1 MRDTSDVTRR
11 LWSLCAVLRDEGV
24 TYHEYLNELTYLLF
38 LKLAAELEMEDRLP
52 AQCRW
57 AALREQ
63 NEDAVAEFYS
73 GLLERLG
80 ISEDPTVATIYD
92 EAETRLTSG
101 AALRQL
107 IEGIDEIDWYRARQ
121 NGLGD
126 VYEGLIE
133 KNAQESRYGTGQY
146 FTPRAVVDA
155 LVQAL
160 NPTTSDTVY
169 DPAAGT
175 AGFLVAAGLH
185 TSGKGETQPRLHGV
199 ELVHDVRRMALMN
212 LLLHGLQGEID
223 LGDSLSRDPSK
234 FQASVCLTNP
244 PFGVKGA
251 LSATQSKHMDFPTSN
266 KQLGFFQHIYKSL
279 AKGGR
284 AAVVVPDNVLFEA
297 GVASSI
303 RTHLLDNYRLHTILR
318 LPTGIFYATGI
329 RTSVLF
335 FCADGTTSSTW
346 IYDLRSSANSFT
358 KRKPL
363 TLVDLEDFLACY
375 GSDPLGRADRQET
388 GRFKCVMREDLRL
401 AEDRLDLVGKSEIE
415 PSSDGPLRTPH
426 DLAVSLLHHITAAQ
440 IAIGEV
446 EEMLRVDSLRSA
458 VEQSSIEDGE
468 A

>member
-11 LWSLCAVLRDEGV
+11 LWSLCSVLRDEGV

-38 LKLAAELEMEDRLP
+38 LKLAAELGMEGRLP
-52 AQCRW
+52 TNCRW
-57 AALREQ
+57 AALREKSSD
-63 NEDAVAEFYS
+63 EVPEFYV

-80 ISEDPTVATIYD
+80 NSPDTTVSKIYG

-101 AALRQL
+101 AALRRL

-155 LVQAL
+155 LVQAV
-160 NPTTSDTVY
+160 NPTSRDTVY

-185 TSGKGETQPRLHGV
+185 TKSNGEEQPRLYGI
-199 ELVHDVRRMALMN
+199 ELVHDVQRMGLMN
-212 LLLHGLQGEID
+212 MLLHDLQGEIE
-223 LGDSLSRDPSK
+223 LGDSLSRDPSAFK
-234 FQASVCLTNP
+234 VSVCLTNP
-244 PFGVKGA
+244 PFGVKGN
-251 LSATQSKHMDFPTSN
+251 LSKTQSRHMDYPTSN

-279 AKGGR
+279 SPGGR

-297 GVASSI
+297 GAASSI

-335 FCADGTTSSTW
+335 FCADGPTTSTW
-346 IYDLRSSANSFT
+346 VYDLRSSTSFT
-358 KRKPL
+358 KRRPL
-363 TLVDLEDFLACY
+363 GVSDLQDFLERY
-375 GSDPLGRADRQET
+375 GSDPLGRAERQET
-388 GRFKCVMREDLRL
+388 DRFRCVSREELRS
-401 AEDRLDLVGKSEIE
+401 AEDRLDLAGTSRNQKVVESAQ
-415 PSSDGPLRTPH
+415 RTPH
-426 DLAVSLLHHITAAQ
+426 DLAVSLLDHVTAAQ
-440 IAIGEV
+440 LAIREV
-446 EEMLRVDSLRSA
+446 EEMLRDESLESAAQQDSTE
-458 VEQSSIEDGE
+458 VGE

>member
-38 LKLAAELEMEDRLP
+38 LKLAAELGMEERLP
-52 AQCRW
+52 VNCRW
-57 AALREQ
+57 AVLREARSD
-63 NEDAVAEFYS
+63 EVAGIYS
-73 GLLERLG
+73 DILERLG
-80 ISEDPTVATIYD
+80 SSQDETVATIYG

-101 AALRQL
+101 DALRQL
-107 IEGIDEIDWYRARQ
+107 INGIDEIDWYRARQ

-155 LVQAL
+155 LVQAI
-160 NPTTSDTVY
+160 NPTDSDTVY

-175 AGFLVAAGLH
+175 GGFLVAAGLH
-185 TSGKGETQPRLHGV
+185 TQNQGEEQPRLHGV
-199 ELVHDVRRMALMN
+199 ELVHDVQRMGLMN
-212 LLLHGLQGEID
+212 LLLHDLQGEIE
-223 LGDSLSRDPSK
+223 LGDSLSRDPK
-234 FQASVCLTNP
+234 ALQVSVCLTNP
-244 PFGVKGA
+244 PFGVKGN
-251 LSATQSKHMDFPTSN
+251 LSATQSQYMDYRTSN

-279 AKGGR
+279 SKGGR
-284 AAVVVPDNVLFEA
+284 AAVVVPDNVLFES

-335 FCADGTTSSTW
+335 FCADSPTHSTW
-346 IYDLRSSANSFT
+346 IYDLRSSSSSFT

-363 TLVDLEDFLACY
+363 GISDLGDFLQCY
-375 GSDPLGRADRQET
+375 GSDPLGRAEREETDRF
-388 GRFKCVMREDLRL
+388 RCVTREDLRSVD
-401 AEDRLDLVGKSEIE
+401 DRLDLAGTSGTQSAAESVH
-415 PSSDGPLRTPH
+415 RTPH
-426 DLAVSLLHHITAAQ
+426 DVAVALLDCITAAQ
-440 IAIGEV
+440 QAIGEV
-446 EEMLRVDSLRSA
+446 EEMLRDSSLVAAARR
-458 VEQSSIEDGE
+458 ESIEVGDE
-468 A
+468 